1 MTNVQTC
8 KCLSFLTLLR
18 QVFLSTHVNFIDGTK
33 IKKFLDALKEKERE
47 KIDAPTRFLK
57 LQEDNSEHQVFSTVV
72 CFSKESEKKIQF

>member
-57 LQEDNSEHQVFSTVV
+57 LQEDNSEHQVFPQWSV
-72 CFSKESEKKIQF
+72 FQ